1 MALSERSIAL
11 SKGKIIGLLV
21 AGLAFVVLGVL
32 LVMRDPAE
40 IASGGRFNNPTLV
53 HSAGWL
59 SIAFF
64 GLCSAFALRKLFDQ
78 KPGLQLSAAGLQDN
92 ASGIAAGLIP
102 WRDIAAIVPY
112 QISGQRMLVIRLHE
126 PEPYIE
132 RGSAF
137 RRKLNRANF
146 KLCGS
151 PVSISTNAL
160 QIGYEEL
167 QRLLQQYLQAYGE
180 TGRTGP

>member
-1 MALSERSIAL
+1 MSLPERSIAL

-21 AGLAFVVLGVL
+21 AGLAFVVLGVIL
-32 LVMRDPAE
+32 LLRDPAE
-40 IASGGRFNNPTLV
+40 IASGGRFNNPILV
-53 HSAGWL
+53 HTVGWL

-64 GLCSAFALRKLFDQ
+64 GLCSVIALRKLFDH

-92 ASGIAAGLIP
+92 SSGIAAGLIP
-102 WRDIAAIVPY
+102 WPHIAAIAPY
-112 QISGQRMLVIRLHE
+112 QISGQRMLVVMLHE

-137 RRKLNRANF
+137 RRKQNRANH

-151 PVSISTNAL
+151 PVSISTNSL
-160 QIGYEEL
+160 KIGYGEL
-167 QRLLQQYLQAYGE
+167 QQLLEQYLAAYG
-180 TGRTGP
+180 TR